1 MAKLSQTGAGLLR
14 EKVAFDERIEVDDGF
29 GNMEGYFGEVF
40 QTRASFTFLRGG
52 EAVIAA
58 RLEGKQPVVVRVRES
73 SETRRIQ
80 PDWSIRDLRTG
91 ESYAVRSVAPTPDR
105 QWIDVAAEGGVAA

>member
-1 MAKLSQTGAGLLR
+1 MAENAGQLR
-14 EKVAFDERIEVDDGF
+14 EKVAFDERIMVDDGY

-40 QTRASFTFLRGG
+40 QCRAGFTFLRGG
-52 EAVIAA
+52 EAVIAS

-73 SETRRIQ
+73 RETRRIE

-91 ESYAVRSVAPTPDR
+91 ASYAVRSVAPTPDR
-105 QWIDVAAEGGVAA
+105 QWIDVIAEGGVAA